1 MEQAMPRRGDFGKTT
16 GAVIPGCEQTLTKN
30 TKGILTTN
38 INPNSI
44 CIQMHAI
51 SYIKTPLSRWEA
63 LMAQMQTISIRIPDE
78 DFQWLLSQGDARER
92 TPSEKL
98 RSLLARVRQQE
109 SGLHDPELCSAWLRS
124 LVQPFVD
131 TVAVLERKQRKHS
144 DLVSAAAELVPQ
156 IMATLVSSR
165 LTGEQADREAV
176 EIEAILAQQCFRL
189 LTMVLR
195 TAITSTP
202 ATYDRCVQDNYLP
215 DIIELAHI
223 ISTTKGKEPNHG

>member
-1 MEQAMPRRGDFGKTT
+1 
-16 GAVIPGCEQTLTKN
+16 
-30 TKGILTTN
+30 
-38 INPNSI
+38 
-44 CIQMHAI
+44 
-51 SYIKTPLSRWEA
+51 
-63 LMAQMQTISIRIPDE
+63 MAQMQTISIRIPDD
-78 DFQWLLSQGDARER
+78 DFEWLLSLEEAGAK

-98 RSLLARVRQQE
+98 RALLVRIRQQE
-109 SGLHDPELCSAWLRS
+109 NGLTDPERCSTWLRS
-124 LVQPFVD
+124 LTQPFAD
-131 TVAVLERKQRKHS
+131 TVSSFERKQKKHS
-144 DLVSAAAELVPQ
+144 DLISAVAELTPQ

-165 LTGEQADREAV
+165 LAGEQADEKAE

-202 ATYDRCVQDNYLP
+202 STYDKCVHDRYLP

>member
-1 MEQAMPRRGDFGKTT
+1 
-16 GAVIPGCEQTLTKN
+16 
-30 TKGILTTN
+30 
-38 INPNSI
+38 
-44 CIQMHAI
+44 
-51 SYIKTPLSRWEA
+51 
-63 LMAQMQTISIRIPDE
+63 MAQMQTISIRIPDE
-78 DFQWLLSQGDARER
+78 DFQWLLSQEEAGAR

-98 RSLLARVRQQE
+98 RTLLARIRQQE
-109 SGLHDPELCSAWLRS
+109 NGLSNPELCSAWLRG
-124 LVQPFVD
+124 LTQPFVD
-131 TVAVLERKQRKHS
+131 TVSALERKQKRHS
-144 DLVSAAAELVPQ
+144 DLIGAVAKFTPQ

-165 LTGEQADREAV
+165 LTGEQADQTAV

-202 ATYDRCVQDNYLP
+202 ATYDKSVHERYLP